1 MALSIEENRG
11 APDQTPHRVNA
22 IALPWWKRS
31 FDFVIAGSL
40 LLLASPVIVVIGA
53 VSRIMLGNP
62 VLYRQ
67 ERGGLGGSTFEI
79 VKFRTM
85 TNATD
90 ADGNLLP
97 DDERRHRW
105 GNFLRRTSLDE
116 LPTLLNIVR
125 GEMSVVGPRP
135 LMATYLDRYSAR
147 ESQRHRVTP
156 GLTGMAQT
164 QGRNLLDWS
173 DRFELDLEY
182 IEQRSMRTDLRIL
195 RDTVSIVL
203 SREGADGNDHC
214 TEFQGLTV
222 VEAPQAS

>member
-1 MALSIEENRG
+1 
-11 APDQTPHRVNA
+11 
-22 IALPWWKRS
+22 
-31 FDFVIAGSL
+31 
-40 LLLASPVIVVIGA
+40 
-53 VSRIMLGNP
+53 MLGNP

-222 VEAPQAS
+222 VEARQAS